1 MVSTYE
7 PKEYSPTHLYEAQ
20 SSRSTVGRLRAIKV
34 VKATKGGSVERAGWK
49 AALHSRVEST
59 DLLAPVNHV
68 VTAATSD
75 GHET

>member
-34 VKATKGGSVERAGWK
+34 VKATKVAGPK
-49 AALHSRVEST
+49 GIECRNSPE
-59 DLLAPVNHV
+59 LLGWLRMLPAR
-68 VTAATSD
+68 
-75 GHET
+75 